1 MTSAKALLA
10 ISLAGVLA
18 ACSGTGKEPGAPP
31 VRVET
36 TTPGAII
43 ATAEPLECVPYARH
57 ISGVSLRGDA
67 WTWWHSA
74 ARHYRR
80 DDRPSVGAV
89 IVLKRTERLPYGHVA
104 VVSRIVNNREI
115 LVDHANWLNRGRIHR
130 DLPMRDVS
138 PENDWSAVRVWY
150 RPGNTLGLRTYLAHG
165 FIHPN
170 GARALRL
177 QRPPMQGPDVRVLQE
192 ALSRAGFHVS
202 PDGIFGRETSQALVA
217 YQKRRGLATD
227 GIAGRRTRAS
237 LGL

>member
-10 ISLAGVLA
+10 LSLAGALA
-18 ACSGTGKEPGAPP
+18 ACSATEKPVAPP

-36 TTPGAII
+36 TAPGAII
-43 ATAEPLECVPYARH
+43 ATDKPLECVPYARQ

-67 WTWWHSA
+67 WTWWQSA

-104 VVSRIVNNREI
+104 VVSRTVNDREI

-130 DLPMRDVS
+130 GLPVRDVS
-138 PENDWSAVRVWY
+138 LENDWSAVRVWY
-150 RPGNTLGLRTYLAHG
+150 APANTLGLRTYPAHG

-177 QRPPMQGPDVRVLQE
+177 QRPLMQGPDVRVLQE

-202 PDGIFGRETSQALVA
+202 PDGIFGRETSEALVA
-217 YQKRRGLATD
+217 FQKRRGLATD
-227 GIAGRRTRAS
+227 GVAGQQTRVS